1 MNQSADKNAK
11 TKEELKEL
19 DKITKILLKRDFEL
33 SEIKERREK
42 ELKEL
47 KEKTKELERTK
58 KALLNILE
66 DATEARKRAEEERS
80 KTLAVI
86 TNLVDGLLVFDS
98 QNKLSLINPSAENLL
113 NVKAGEILNK
123 KIPELKKISQLKPLL
138 NIFEKGAK
146 NPVREEL
153 SLKEDLILDVAV
165 VPMANKMLDISGVPP
180 AIANKMLDISGVPP
194 AIMKKDAP
202 AINSRFTEKFG
213 SLIILHNI
221 SREKLIERMKTEF
234 VSLTAHQLRTPLSAI
249 KWTLRLLLD
258 GDLGEIT
265 QEQRDFLQRTYN
277 SNERMIHLINDLLN
291 ITRIEEG
298 KTIFKLTPSN
308 LENIIQIVIDSLKEK
323 LEMKKINFKYNKPE
337 KELPLIKLDTEK
349 IEIVISNLLD
359 NALSYTPAEGSI
371 EISLNEI
378 NNKEKAKPSTSFS
391 KPLSSTGSLAGGPAR
406 NARPSNAGRAIEFV
420 IKDSGIGIPK
430 SQQKR
435 IFTKF
440 FRGENVIRMDT
451 EGTGLGMFIAKNIVE
466 AHNGKVW
473 FDSQEGKGTT
483 FHFTLP
489 V

>member
-1 MNQSADKNAK
+1 MPPNLNENST

-86 TNLVDGLLVFDS
+86 TNLVDGLFVFDS
-98 QNKLSLINPSAENLL
+98 QNKLSLVNPSAENLL
-113 NVKAGEILNK
+113 NIKASEILNK
-123 KIPELKKISQLKPLL
+123 ELAELEKISQLEPLL
-138 NIFEKGAK
+138 KIFAKGAK
-146 NPVREEL
+146 KPVREEL
-153 SLKEDLILDVAV
+153 SLKEDLILDVVV
-165 VPMANKMLDISGVPP
+165 VPIASKMFDISGSTP
-180 AIANKMLDISGVPP
+180 AIIKN
-194 AIMKKDAP
+194 
-202 AINSRFTEKFG
+202 NEKFG
-213 SLIILHNI
+213 GLIILHNI

-258 GDLGEIT
+258 GDLGEIS
-265 QEQRDFLQRTYN
+265 QEQRDFIQRTYN

-291 ITRIEEG
+291 VTRIEEG
-298 KTIFKLTPSN
+298 KTIFKLTSSS
-308 LENIIQIVIDSLKEK
+308 LENITQTVIDSLKEK
-323 LEMKKINFKYNKPE
+323 LERKKINLKYNKPE
-337 KELPLIKLDTEK
+337 KKLPLIKLDTEK
-349 IEIVISNLLD
+349 MEIVVFNLLD
-359 NALSYTPAEGSI
+359 NAISYTPAEGKI
-371 EISLNEI
+371 EISLSEI
-378 NNKEKAKPSTSFS
+378 GS
-391 KPLSSTGSLAGGPAR
+391 KKR
-406 NARPSNAGRAIEFV
+406 NAPPASDKTGNTPKSPAGREIEFV
-420 IKDSGIGIPK
+420 IKDSGIGMPK
-430 SQQKR
+430 NQQKR

-440 FRGENVIRMDT
+440 FRGENVIKMDT

-466 AHNGKVW
+466 AHNGKIW
-473 FDSQEGKGTT
+473 FESQEGKGTT
-483 FHFTLP
+483 FYFTLP